1 MSSLMHLRRSLVLT
15 LICSLVL
22 SGLFNITTRRSHA
35 SNNSL
40 PHSSTPPIDES
51 SEKTAPQAETVD
63 EVTRSRVSEAFGKLP
78 LSFEENRGQVDNV
91 VKYFSRGQG
100 YTLFL
105 TPTEAVLSL
114 SSSDGKKATP
124 NVDARSARMAGQPRR
139 TRTSVVRMKLR
150 GASHAPAITGKS
162 EMRVRTN
169 YFKGNDPAKW
179 QTDVARYERVR
190 YQQVYPGIDMIYY
203 GQQQQLEY
211 DFEVAAGADAR
222 QIALEFRG
230 VKRVT
235 VERESGELVLETGS
249 GEVRQRKPITYQE
262 VEGQRRNVAS
272 RYVMQGKRQ
281 VGIEVGEYD
290 RTKRL
295 VIDPV
300 LSYSTFLGGRS
311 VYGGN
316 GIAVDSSGN
325 AYVTGYAYSAAF
337 PTLNQYQTWQGYND
351 AIVTKLDTN
360 ASGAASLLYST
371 CLGGSSSHDY
381 GTDIAVDSSGHAYV
395 TGLTYSSDFPTLNH
409 VQAFQG
415 AVDAFVA
422 KLDTNASGAASLL
435 YSTYL
440 GGSSNDYGSGIAIDS
455 SGNAYVTGS
464 TRSRDF
470 PTSWRPL
477 QSDYFDAFVAKF
489 STEESGQAHLTY
501 STCLG
506 GSINDGGRD
515 IAVDSSGIAYVTGVT
530 ESTNFPTRN
539 QYQKYQGG
547 KDAFVAK
554 LDTNAAGAAAF
565 LYSTYL
571 GGRPWDIGMG
581 IALDSSGHVYVTGT
595 TYSRLFPTKNQ
606 YQTNQGYS
614 DAFVTKL
621 DTNAA
626 GAASLLYSTCLGG
639 TDADNGTGITVD
651 ASGHAYVTGLT
662 YSSNFPTLNQ
672 LQTDQGSVDAFVT
685 KLNTNAAGAAS
696 LLYSTYL
703 GGVGTDEGYSIA
715 VDSSG
720 NAYVTGQ
727 ATSSDF
733 PMLNQFQTH
742 QEARGGLFVTKL
754 KDTTMIG
761 GRVMSDRTTGLSGVT
776 IKLSGS
782 QSRTAVTDSTGNYA
796 FLNLPLGGTYTVTP
810 QKTGYQFTPASK
822 TFTNLIAN
830 KRAVNFAVKVY
841 SISGHITRT
850 GTTTGISAVTV
861 TITSPTPAGFPAR
874 TVQSYASGNYWFYNL
889 PAGRNYT
896 IKPSKSG
903 WTFSPQTR
911 QITNLSSNIPAGPST
926 NFTGTGQ

>member
-1 MSSLMHLRRSLVLT
+1 
-15 LICSLVL
+15 
-22 SGLFNITTRRSHA
+22 
-35 SNNSL
+35 
-40 PHSSTPPIDES
+40 
-51 SEKTAPQAETVD
+51 
-63 EVTRSRVSEAFGKLP
+63 
-78 LSFEENRGQVDNV
+78 
-91 VKYFSRGQG
+91 
-100 YTLFL
+100 
-105 TPTEAVLSL
+105 
-114 SSSDGKKATP
+114 
-124 NVDARSARMAGQPRR
+124 
-139 TRTSVVRMKLR
+139 
-150 GASHAPAITGKS
+150 
-162 EMRVRTN
+162 
-169 YFKGNDPAKW
+169 
-179 QTDVARYERVR
+179 
-190 YQQVYPGIDMIYY
+190 
-203 GQQQQLEY
+203 
-211 DFEVAAGADAR
+211 
-222 QIALEFRG
+222 
-230 VKRVT
+230 
-235 VERESGELVLETGS
+235 
-249 GEVRQRKPITYQE
+249 
-262 VEGQRRNVAS
+262 
-272 RYVMQGKRQ
+272 
-281 VGIEVGEYD
+281 
-290 RTKRL
+290 
-295 VIDPV
+295 
-300 LSYSTFLGGRS
+300 
-311 VYGGN
+311 
-316 GIAVDSSGN
+316 
-325 AYVTGYAYSAAF
+325 
-337 PTLNQYQTWQGYND
+337 
-351 AIVTKLDTN
+351 
-360 ASGAASLLYST
+360 
-371 CLGGSSSHDY
+371 
-381 GTDIAVDSSGHAYV
+381 
-395 TGLTYSSDFPTLNH
+395 
-409 VQAFQG
+409 
-415 AVDAFVA
+415 
-422 KLDTNASGAASLL
+422 
-435 YSTYL
+435 
-440 GGSSNDYGSGIAIDS
+440 
-455 SGNAYVTGS
+455 VTGS

-506 GSINDGGRD
+506 GSINDDGYS

-554 LDTNAAGAAAF
+554 LDTNAVGAAAF

-581 IALDSSGHVYVTGT
+581 IAVDSSGHVYVTGT

-621 DTNAA
+621 DTNA
-626 GAASLLYSTCLGG
+626 
-639 TDADNGTGITVD
+639 V
-651 ASGHAYVTGLT
+651 
-662 YSSNFPTLNQ
+662 
-672 LQTDQGSVDAFVT
+672 
-685 KLNTNAAGAAS
+685 GAAS

-761 GRVMSDRTTGLSGVT
+761 GRVMSDRTTALSGVT
-776 IKLSGS
+776 LKLSGS

-810 QKTGYQFTPASK
+810 QKAGYQFTPASK

-841 SISGHITRT
+841 SITGHITRT

-926 NFTGTGQ
+926 NFTGTGP